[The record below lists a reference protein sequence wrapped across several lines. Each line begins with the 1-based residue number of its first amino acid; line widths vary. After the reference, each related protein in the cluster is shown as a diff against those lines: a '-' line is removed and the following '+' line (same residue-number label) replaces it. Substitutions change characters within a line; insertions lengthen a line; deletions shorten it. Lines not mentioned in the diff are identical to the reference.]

1 MSKLLKTSKIRG
13 RRSLAAICAVLAALP
28 SSATVYTWTGGDAEN
43 PTLFSKT
50 ANWDANG
57 IPSTSETNEE
67 IKFPLP
73 TDKLLQILR

>member
-1 MSKLLKTSKIRG
+1 MRRIFAITETTKQTRREQMSKLLKTSKIRG

-50 ANWDANG
+50 ANWA
-57 IPSTSETNEE
+57 
-67 IKFPLP
+67 
-73 TDKLLQILR
+73 